1 MDGAGQL
8 RYHDEASAGLRA
20 RRREGAGALPEITP
34 TFHDRFV
41 ELFDAHFQRLHR
53 VLNRLA
59 GEPELADDVVQE
71 AFVRLYQ
78 RGSMPDAP
86 AAWLVS
92 VAMNLLRNERS
103 TRSRRLR
110 LLTPARG
117 ERVHGDQPPAPD
129 ERAVAAGA
137 RRRVRSALDRLP
149 ERERRM
155 LLLRAEGYSYR
166 DIAAALEL
174 NETSVGVLLA
184 RARRAFRDAY
194 EDASDAS

>member
-1 MDGAGQL
+1 MDSSELL
-8 RYHDEASAGLRA
+8 RYHDKASAGLRA

-41 ELFDAHFQRLHR
+41 ELFDAHFQRLYR
-53 VLNRLA
+53 YLNRLS
-59 GEPELADDVVQE
+59 GEPELAADVVQE

-86 AAWLVS
+86 EAWLIS
-92 VAMNLLRNERS
+92 VAMNLFRNEKS

-117 ERVHGDQPPAPD
+117 ERVHADPPPAPD
-129 ERAVAAGA
+129 AGA
-137 RRRVRSALDRLP
+137 MAEGSRRRVRSALDRLP

-155 LLLRAEGYSYR
+155 LLLRSEGYSYR

>member
-1 MDGAGQL
+1 VESSGLL

-34 TFHDRFV
+34 TFHDQFV

-53 VLNRLA
+53 YMNRLS
-59 GEPELADDVVQE
+59 GEPELAADVVQE

-78 RGSMPDAP
+78 RGSMPVAP
-86 AAWLVS
+86 EAWLISVS
-92 VAMNLLRNERS
+92 MNLFRNERS

-117 ERVHGDQPPAPD
+117 ERVHGDPPPAPD
-129 ERAVAAGA
+129 AGAVAEGS

-149 ERERRM
+149 ERERRL

-174 NETSVGVLLA
+174 NETSVGVLVA
-184 RARRAFRDAY
+184 RARRAFRDAF
-194 EDASDAS
+194 EVASDAS